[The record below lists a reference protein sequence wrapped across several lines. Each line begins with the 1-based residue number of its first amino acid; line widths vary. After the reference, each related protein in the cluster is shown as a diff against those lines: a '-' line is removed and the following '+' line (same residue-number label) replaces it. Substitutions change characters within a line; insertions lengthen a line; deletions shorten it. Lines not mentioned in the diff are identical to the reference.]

1 LDNGKKVLREVYK
14 LIYVNRGKYRT
25 TSRSIENSIKLG
37 YLAKELTEYYLEVV
51 EWGRERVLKLKR

>member
-25 TSRSIENSIKLG
+25 TSRSIVNSIKLG

>member
-1 LDNGKKVLREVYK
+1 MDNGKKVLREVYK

-25 TSRSIENSIKLG
+25 TSRSIVNSIKLG

>member
-1 LDNGKKVLREVYK
+1 MDNGKKVLREVYK